1 MAEREGIV
9 PEGGG
14 SRYSYSP
21 GLRFGDVLYV
31 SGQVPIDPATGHK
44 PEDFADQVRLALENV
59 RRVAVAAGA
68 RLEDAVR
75 VGVYLT
81 DLANFEA
88 MDAIYRTFFEQPL
101 PARTTIQAGLNA
113 VDIEIDAI
121 IALNRTDALP

>member
-9 PEGGG
+9 PQGGG
-14 SRYSYSP
+14 SRYGYSP
-21 GLRFGDVLYV
+21 GLRRGDVLYV
-31 SGQVPIDPATGHK
+31 SGQVPIDPATGSK
-44 PEDFADQVRLALENV
+44 PEAFADQVRLTLENV
-59 RRVAVAAGA
+59 RRVAVAAGG

-88 MDAIYRTFFEQPL
+88 MDAIYRTYFEDPL

-113 VDIEIDAI
+113 VQIEIDAI
-121 IALNRTDALP
+121 IALNPAAAS